1 MRSPRA
7 DTSLV
12 INVVSEDA
20 VLVDRL
26 ELYARRSRVLSIQA
40 SASPLAEREVD
51 AFVMPAPAA
60 LALLNDEERPGT
72 WLPVVAYGDRGS
84 LRLAFMAGC
93 DDYLKDPWTAEEMH
107 LRVQRLVQAN
117 VFPVGSAWVTYSEA
131 TVRSNAG
138 MRDISFQEY
147 AILRALATN
156 RDRAVPRD
164 VLYYAIWGETGK
176 DSRVV
181 DMHISSLRRKL
192 RAILPKLS
200 ASKQPIRTVRKIGY
214 MLDTSRGA

>member
-1 MRSPRA
+1 MRNPRA

-12 INVVSEDA
+12 INIVSEDA

-26 ELYARRSRVLSIQA
+26 ELYAGRSPVLAIQA
-40 SASPLAEREVD
+40 SASPLPEREVD
-51 AFVMPAPAA
+51 AFVMPAQ
-60 LALLNDEERPGT
+60 LALTILDDEERPPT
-72 WLPVVAYGDRGS
+72 WLPVVAYGDRRF

-93 DDYLKDPWTAEEMH
+93 DDYLKDPWTPEEMH

-117 VFPVGSAWVTYSEA
+117 VFPVGTAWVTFSPAVLTCSAARREI
-131 TVRSNAG
+131 G
-138 MRDISFQEY
+138 FQEY
-147 AILRALATN
+147 AILRALANN

-164 VLYYAIWGETGK
+164 VLYYAIWGETGR

-192 RAILPKLS
+192 RSVLPEG
-200 ASKQPIRTVRKIGY
+200 APPAGPIRTVRGVGY
-214 MLDTSRGA
+214 MLDTGRSS